1 MFEIQTWKLIGAE
14 CTRWGGDGPV
24 WLLWAGRDLRL
35 GLFRR
40 REAAACPSPYTQLFY
55 TLYTFLYCCSFMLK
69 YVHLCAG
76 RRSSPLSKRR
86 SLNCMPFAH
95 TVFLY
100 CFHPFYPFTFLFS
113 NMYNCAILGWKSS
126 IWASLEDESLLQWK
140 QVSERKIVKWN
151 SPCAFLIMLCSC
163 KLGSILIFFCPLPP
177 RCGDWCS
184 VSFAIC
190 ALSRLTVGKSI
201 RNSTF
206 SAFL

>member
-1 MFEIQTWKLIGAE
+1 MTRITKYVDALVTKTDTHGDLTAGREPRCCSIPLVHLKSMFEIQIWKLIGAE

-86 SLNCMPFAH
+86 SCNCMPFAH

-140 QVSERKIVKWN
+140 QVSER
-151 SPCAFLIMLCSC
+151 
-163 KLGSILIFFCPLPP
+163 
-177 RCGDWCS
+177 
-184 VSFAIC
+184 
-190 ALSRLTVGKSI
+190 
-201 RNSTF
+201 
-206 SAFL
+206 